1 MKALDEHFLTVVL
14 TLLLNRVHVFC
25 NFYVKFEQRN
35 SKMKG
40 LKNPRVFQEQLES
53 QCLVMIEYL
62 ILFFCGPES

>member
-1 MKALDEHFLTVVL
+1 
-14 TLLLNRVHVFC
+14 
-25 NFYVKFEQRN
+25 
-35 SKMKG
+35 MKG